1 MRETSDSLSG
11 HGCRNSVKYR
21 IHSWEWLVQL
31 AFYFVDYV
39 DNMREFSTL
48 FLISIAV
55 RKTLVGGLIRV
66 FSSVILT
73 QYFVPLF
80 IHLLDFTHEI
90 FCVLFFWYL

>member
-1 MRETSDSLSG
+1 M
-11 HGCRNSVKYR
+11 
-21 IHSWEWLVQL
+21 QL

-48 FLISIAV
+48 LLISIAIKK
-55 RKTLVGGLIRV
+55 KTLVGGLIRV

-73 QYFVPLF
+73 QYFVPVF